1 MEFKDNPQFSQ
12 NLFNQDPGVLVF
24 ISDFNDSVTLE
35 NLWNFFNDFRNKIV
49 QINMNKSKKPLD
61 LYQLNS
67 FNATVQFKDIPSASE
82 AIRRLNLRKL
92 NGRTVRVMWHDNNHS
107 SRYNS
112 LGNLFIKN
120 VPEYVTPRDFYEFF
134 LQFGEIVSAKLS
146 EDDEGKHYGYGYV
159 HYVNAESA
167 NNAVQYSDGKEV
179 WKGTILEV
187 KNFMKKNER
196 GYEVNRNVYVK
207 NFPQEFNEDEIRQL
221 FSVYGPISFCKV
233 LTDSST
239 KKKFAI
245 ISFEDEESVNNAIS
259 NANGKKLGEY
269 SLYVVSLMKK
279 QDRQRFLTNSNA
291 ENNFRLSNNYR
302 YCNLHIRNIPFIV
315 KEDELYNNFV
325 QFGEIRSVK
334 IAKMI
339 LVTKEKNETK
349 EVETSKG
356 FGYVCFINPE
366 SAKYA
371 LEKMNNGFLKRHE
384 TWKRPLLIE
393 YFMPKRERMQHL
405 KQSQSGSNYSGL
417 PSNQNLNPLMF
428 NSQVAFPQQQNLPQQ
443 TSYQSNFPQ
452 VYQQQ
457 GMFQQPNYQPQMFSQ
472 TGFQQ
477 PSIIPQSNI
486 YSPQQNIYSQP
497 SNPGMQNL
505 NLIQPNYQQPIST
518 FPQQQ
523 FQQQVNYKNQQ
534 QFQQIP
540 GQKRQPA
547 PQQHP
552 SFNQMNQI
560 LQQETLPPKTTIQN
574 TINQKVSEDEPDL
587 NYLFSLDDDF
597 AKKDYLGEFIFR
609 KIEKHPLTEK
619 KHMTID
625 TIGKITG
632 MILGIEDIKEITET
646 CRNNQLLTNRII
658 EALELMESNN

>member
-1 MEFKDNPQFSQ
+1 MEFKDNTQFTQ
-12 NLFNQDPGVLVF
+12 NLFNSDPGVLVF

-35 NLWNFFNDFRNKIV
+35 NLWNFFNDFRSKIV

-61 LYQLNS
+61 IYQLNS
-67 FNATVQFKDIPSASE
+67 FNATVQFKDLPSASD

-120 VPEYVTPRDFYEFF
+120 VPEYVSPRDFYEYF

-159 HYVNAESA
+159 HYLNAESA

-179 WKGTILEV
+179 WKGSVLEV

-207 NFPQEFNEDEIRQL
+207 NFPQEFSEDEIKEL
-221 FSVYGPISFCKV
+221 FSAYGPMSFCKV
-233 LTDSST
+233 LVDSST

-245 ISFEDEESVNNAIS
+245 ISFEDEESVNNAIA
-259 NANGKKLGEY
+259 NANGKKIGDN

-291 ENNFRLSNNYR
+291 ENNFKLSNNLR

-349 EVETSKG
+349 EIETSKG

-371 LEKMNNGFLKRHE
+371 IEKMNNGFLKRHE
-384 TWKRPLLIE
+384 TWKRPLIIE
-393 YFMPKRERMQHL
+393 YFMPRRERLQHL
-405 KQSQSGSNYSGL
+405 KQNQTGSNYSESA
-417 PSNQNLNPLMF
+417 SNRNLNNLVF
-428 NSQVAFPQQQNLPQQ
+428 NSQIAFPQQQNFPQHQ
-443 TSYQSNFPQ
+443 TYQSNYQQ

-457 GMFQQPNYQPQMFSQ
+457 PIFQQQMF
-472 TGFQQ
+472 
-477 PSIIPQSNI
+477 PQSSLQQQTNI
-486 YSPQQNIYSQP
+486 YSPPQNIYSQP
-497 SNPGMQNL
+497 PMPGMPNI
-505 NLIQPNYQQPIST
+505 NLIQPNYQQPMNN
-518 FPQQQ
+518 F
-523 FQQQVNYKNQQ
+523 NQQ
-534 QFQQIP
+534 QFQQP
-540 GQKRQPA
+540 NFKNQQPYQQVHGSKRQPV
-547 PQQHP
+547 PQQQHP

-560 LQQETLPPKTTIQN
+560 LQQETLSSKPNNQN
-574 TINQKVSEDEPDL
+574 IINQKVSEDEPDL

-625 TIGKITG
+625 AIGKITG

-658 EALELMESNN
+658 EAIELMESNN